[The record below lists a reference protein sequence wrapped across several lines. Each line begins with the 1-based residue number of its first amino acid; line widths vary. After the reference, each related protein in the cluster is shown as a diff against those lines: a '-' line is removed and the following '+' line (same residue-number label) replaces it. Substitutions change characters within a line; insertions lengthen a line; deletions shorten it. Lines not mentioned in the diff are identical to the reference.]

1 MALCFFTWIINIAF
15 PTIAPAAGPG
25 LTSWSSWQSFY
36 GACLKSFLGAN
47 LRSDFMLDAI
57 NSCVRMN
64 LAGFLKLGL
73 SWKESTLSDIPL
85 QVRLFPWHSHC
96 LRLDWAS
103 HRVFAGLEWRAPSS
117 WWNFKKDKIT
127 FKRSCSALIVKAST
141 SMFLRECCCVPNPST
156 WLCKPGLSYSD
167 QVPTYITWWTV
178 FINCQHVLAWNF

>member
-117 WWNFKKDKIT
+117 WWNFKKT
-127 FKRSCSALIVKAST
+127 RLHSREVVQLWLSRPQLPCSWGNAVA
-141 SMFLRECCCVPNPST
+141 FRVPAHGCVNQ
-156 WLCKPGLSYSD
+156 G
-167 QVPTYITWWTV
+167 
-178 FINCQHVLAWNF
+178 